1 MNNSNNNN
9 NNNNDN
15 NNNNNNNINN
25 SNNNNK
31 NNSNN
36 SSNKYNDNNNNNNNN
51 QGFWLKSFT
60 AVYEVLATF
69 LTKYIEV
76 GDVPGWLVEER
87 TIPVIKDSKEGT
99 EVRNFRPIAC
109 LSLIWKFLAWIIS
122 DKTYDH
128 LEENELL

>member
-9 NNNNDN
+9 NNNNNNND

-36 SSNKYNDNNNNNNNN
+36 SGNKYNDNNNNNN
-51 QGFWLKSFT
+51 QGFWLKSFA
-60 AVYEVLATF
+60 AVYEALATF
-69 LTKYIEV
+69 LNEYIEV

-87 TIPVIKDSKEGT
+87 TIPVIKDSKEDT
-99 EVRNFRPIAC
+99 EVGKFRPIAC
-109 LSLIWKFLAWIIS
+109 LSLI
-122 DKTYDH
+122 
-128 LEENELL
+128 

>member
-9 NNNNDN
+9 NNNNNNND

-36 SSNKYNDNNNNNNNN
+36 SGNKYNDNNNNN
-51 QGFWLKSFT
+51 QDFWLKSFT
-60 AVYEVLATF
+60 AVYEALATF
-69 LTKYIEV
+69 LNEYIEV

-87 TIPVIKDSKEGT
+87 TVPVIKASKEGT
-99 EVRNFRPIAC
+99 EVGKFRPIAC
-109 LSLIWKFLAWIIS
+109 LSLI
-122 DKTYDH
+122 
-128 LEENELL
+128 